1 VIDNDKNTIVI
12 PNQGIEQVMFY
23 MQTMMNDL
31 AVSILRRFDS
41 IAEEIG
47 SMERIESPRKYDES
61 LPKDLKARLH
71 LRYAGRKLKLLGD
84 LYLLAGTYSEA
95 VSNFAA
101 ASEETKAIND
111 HFWNAGAQEGLQI
124 ALCLQNSKMLN
135 ETVPAEAFK
144 DIWNSL
150 PLKLKEIAVLYEKTV
165 MSRLSFELLIQVADI
180 YMKHGDKGEACQ
192 ALTQAWNS
200 CRPLVVH
207 EKLVV
212 LGTLVVKCERM
223 GLMRKSAF
231 YRNRIAYHL
240 LNLQMDSA
248 ALLFITQSLDSFKIE
263 EDNGWV
269 TLKRQMLEK
278 AIRLA
283 EECHEHSLGLSLGF
297 KCLSNTLNTLSEE
310 EQCTL
315 AEMLKIGSAKL
326 HHRKLPPI
334 FVKSSA
340 LKVFA
345 EPICNENIRLLEPM
359 MSSPATKPILIF
371 NPFLKKHAAKPVQQK
386 IIIFVGKTIR
396 WLISIRNPFAFQL
409 DLTNIKLITA
419 PEFAVS
425 EEVNVSIEPNELF
438 EFFLNIFPKSAGEF
452 TIEKIAFN
460 IFEGL
465 FTEMPIKSQQFE
477 IFTEQPS
484 LSLSL
489 PDWISGNPPKLE
501 LYEGEVKEIKLLI
514 KNDSKHSAKGLNLR
528 AESTWNLPPSS
539 PTLTISESF
548 LPSDRKPVKLRPIAD
563 QLSSNESILVTIHLV
578 GIRGNTGNKIILE
591 YVGDEDSASRSI
603 LQTSIA
609 QIFTSIT
616 QVLSVEMISFFPHT
630 STRLDRSMEGFIADE
645 EMNKMSLSRAPSGT
659 ESPKTLTLQQQIFGG
674 QSTAN
679 LADHQDE
686 SLNLDP
692 SEWCYASVDLTS
704 HSSLPLFIN
713 FHADAHPDTS
723 IRIPSNSSRRIVLP
737 VPRIAPVDEE
747 IDWDSTELSDEQKII
762 LRSIQDNPELLAE
775 YRQLM
780 IKKRLLDNLRLFWSC
795 AAKKTGQMD
804 LRHFQLDPNSIS
816 CLTLARHQ
824 LKITVNKEAVRLGT
838 VLSLPIGKDSPL
850 TLSFRTRSSHLKFSE
865 TEITALVNEK
875 PAELQQ
881 VIIKGTMKKY
891 DMAEESFQID
901 VTIFPISKATM
912 TLSYQLTFDDSKM
925 ETCQH
930 PISFVFY

>member
-1 VIDNDKNTIVI
+1 MVDNDKNVIVI

-31 AVSILRRFDS
+31 VVSILRRFDS

-61 LPKDLKARLH
+61 LPKDIQARLH

-84 LYLLAGTYSEA
+84 LHLLAGTYTEA
-95 VSNFAA
+95 VSSFVS

-124 ALCLQNSKMLN
+124 ALCLQNNKMLN
-135 ETVPAEAFK
+135 KTTPAEAFK

-150 PLKLKEIAVLYEKTV
+150 PLKLKDIAVLYEKTV
-165 MSRLSFELLIQVADI
+165 MSRLSFELLVQVADI

-240 LNLQMDSA
+240 LNLQMDSV
-248 ALLFITQSLDSFKIE
+248 ALLFITQSLEAFKIE

-269 TLKRQMLEK
+269 ALKRQMLEK

-283 EECHEHSLGLSLGF
+283 EECHEHSLALSLGF
-297 KCLSNTLNTLSEE
+297 KCLSNTLNTLTAE
-310 EQCTL
+310 EQSAL
-315 AEMLKIGSAKL
+315 AEMLKLGSAKL

-334 FVKSSA
+334 VIKASA

-345 EPICNENIRLLEPM
+345 EPIRNENIKLMEPM

-371 NPFLKKHAAKPVQQK
+371 NPFLKKHSSKPIPQK
-386 IIIFVGKTIR
+386 IIGFVGKTIR
-396 WLISIRNPFAFQL
+396 WLVSISNPFAFQL
-409 DLTNIKLITA
+409 DLTNIKLVTD
-419 PEFAVS
+419 PGVVVS

-438 EFFLNIFPKSAGEF
+438 EFFLSIYPKAVGEF

-460 IFEGL
+460 IFDGL
-465 FTEMPIKSQQFE
+465 FTEMSIKPQQFE
-477 IFTEQPS
+477 IFPEQPS

-489 PDWISGNPPKLE
+489 PDLISGNPAKLE

-514 KNDSKHSAKGLNLR
+514 KNDSDHTARCLNLR
-528 AESTWNLPPSS
+528 AESSWNSPPSS
-539 PTLTISESF
+539 PTLTLLESF
-548 LPSDRKPVKLRPIAD
+548 LPSDRRPVKLHPIAD
-563 QLSSNESILVTIHLV
+563 QLLANESILVSIPLV
-578 GIRGNTGNKIILE
+578 GIRGNIGNKIILE
-591 YVGDEDSASRSI
+591 YVGDEDSVTRSI
-603 LQTSIA
+603 LQTSIV
-609 QIFTSIT
+609 QLYTSIT
-616 QVLSVEMISFFPHT
+616 QVLSIEMISFFPHT
-630 STRLDRSMEGFIADE
+630 STRLDQSMEGFIAEE
-645 EMNKMSLSRAPSGT
+645 EMNKMSLSRMPSGIA
-659 ESPKTLTLQQQIFGG
+659 SPKTLKLQQQIFGG

-679 LADHQDE
+679 LVEHQDD
-686 SLNLDP
+686 SLSLDP
-692 SEWCYASVDLTS
+692 SEWCYASIDLTS
-704 HSSLPLFIN
+704 LSSLPFFIS

-723 IRIPSNSSRRIVLP
+723 IRIPSMSSRRIVLP
-737 VPRIAPVDEE
+737 VRKITPVDEE
-747 IDWDSTELSDEQKII
+747 IDWDSSELTDEQKII
-762 LRSIQDNPELLAE
+762 LRNIQDNPELLAE

-780 IKKRLLDNLRLFWSC
+780 VKKRLLDNLRLFWSC
-795 AAKKTGQMD
+795 ATKKSGQMD
-804 LRHFQLDPNSIS
+804 LRHFQLDAIGIS
-816 CLTLARHQ
+816 CLAHARHQ
-824 LKITVNKEAVRLGT
+824 LKITVNKETVRLGT
-838 VLSLPIGKDSPL
+838 TISLPIGKDTPL
-850 TLSFRTRSSHLKFSE
+850 SLLFRTRSCHQKISAVEF
-865 TEITALVNEK
+865 TALVNEK
-875 PAELQQ
+875 PAELHQ
-881 VIIKGTMKKY
+881 VIIEGLMKKY
-891 DMAEESFQID
+891 DMVEESIQMD
-901 VTIFPISKATM
+901 LTIFPISRATL
-912 TLSYQLTFDDSKM
+912 TLSYQLTFDDGKI